1 MLQHQVKVVGLN
13 GQISLGK
20 ALAGKMVS
28 IDQVDKNTWVIRT
41 GEFIPD
47 SQKWLKED
55 DNMNKLDKAL
65 EVAAKTP
72 TRSDNAA
79 EIINKIERLA
89 GKKHGKN

>member
-1 MLQHQVKVVGLN
+1 MLQHHVKIVGAN

-20 ALAGKMVS
+20 ALAGKVVS
-28 IDQVDKNTWVIRT
+28 IDQVDESTWVIRT

-47 SQKWLKED
+47 SQKWLKEGN
-55 DNMNKLDKAL
+55 NMKKLDKAL

-72 TRSDNAA
+72 ARTDNAA

-89 GKKHGKN
+89 EKKHGKN

>member
-1 MLQHQVKVVGLN
+1 MLQHQVKIVGAN

-20 ALAGKMVS
+20 GLAGKMVS

-47 SQKWLKED
+47 SQKWLKEG

-65 EVAAKTP
+65 DVAAKTP
-72 TRSDNAA
+72 ARSDNAG